1 MPVTLSFFFRLSVIA
16 SRFSAKV
23 RMLMDNREQLTDK
36 HLIIK
41 FIYVSGMES
50 YLKSYLD
57 ILKQDLR
64 TTKEW
69 HCPF

>member
-1 MPVTLSFFFRLSVIA
+1 MPVTLSFFFRLSIIV
-16 SRFSAKV
+16 SHFSAKV

-36 HLIIK
+36 YLIIK
-41 FIYVSGMES
+41 FIYVSGMKS

-69 HCPF
+69 HCPS